1 MRRSSA
7 LAADLSVSSYQPP
20 LPLQA
25 PWRRCLYC
33 NSFELW
39 EGTLPFCLE
48 QQQVLQ
54 LIHALERRCLEWK
67 PGATALQTW
76 GTTTAF
82 EADATVIGDRMDLAD
97 AHTNPTL

>member
-1 MRRSSA
+1 MHRSIAMAAGLSA
-7 LAADLSVSSYQPP
+7 SSYEPP

-33 NSFELW
+33 SSFELW
-39 EGTLPFCLE
+39 EGTLPFCLKH
-48 QQQVLQ
+48 QHVLR

-67 PGATALQTW
+67 PGATALKTW

-82 EADATVIGDRMDLAD
+82 EADATVIGGRIDRAD
-97 AHTNPTL
+97 AQTNSTL

>member
-1 MRRSSA
+1 M
-7 LAADLSVSSYQPP
+7 AAGLLVTNYEPP

-54 LIHALERRCLEWK
+54 LIHALERRCLEWN
-67 PGATALQTW
+67 PGATALKTW

-82 EADATVIGDRMDLAD
+82 EAEATVIGGEMDLGD
-97 AHTNPTL
+97 AHTNSTL